1 MLTST
6 ALKSTLCVLAFSGCV
21 LIPAISFAEGATP
34 FSQLAGTWKGSGQVR
49 LADGHSERLSCR
61 GYYTQKDGGS
71 ELTLAIRCQSD
82 ANKIEMRG
90 TLNNRSGR
98 LGGHWEERNFNAEG
112 DLSGSASGNKI
123 SLRISGQV
131 TGSMTVS
138 VSGATHQVAISTG
151 GVGFKGVSITF
162 SRG

>member
-1 MLTST
+1 MLKST
-6 ALKSTLCVLAFSGCV
+6 ALKSTLFLLACSGV
-21 LIPAISFAEGATP
+21 ALAPAASLAEEGAV

-49 LADGHSERLSCR
+49 LLDGRSERLSCR
-61 GYYTQKDGGS
+61 GYYTQKGGL

-90 TLNNRSGR
+90 TLANKGGR
-98 LGGHWEERNFNAEG
+98 LSGHWEERNFNAEG
-112 DLSGSASGNKI
+112 DLSGAASANKI

-138 VSGATHQVAISTG
+138 VSGATHQVGISTG